1 MAGLAEQGM
10 AQVDPQMVQQVA
22 TMLAQGVSPEEL
34 MSQGVPQQVVEMAM
48 AMLQEQAA
56 QQQQT
61 QVAPDGLAAR
71 ALQ

>member
-34 MSQGVPQQVVEMAM
+34 VNQGVPPQVVEMAM